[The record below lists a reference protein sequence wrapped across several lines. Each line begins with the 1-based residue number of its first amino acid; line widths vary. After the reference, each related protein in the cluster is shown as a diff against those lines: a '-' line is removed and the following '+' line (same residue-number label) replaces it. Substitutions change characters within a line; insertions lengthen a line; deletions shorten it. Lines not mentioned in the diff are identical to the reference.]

1 MPLPA
6 LAMAIPSILGGLSS
20 IFGGASKGAREDR
33 ILQDQG
39 NLQRDQL
46 NQNRFRI
53 NESLPGDRLST
64 SVRASRVRNAEP
76 VQFQWGGPGSGLR
89 GELPQFTGGHA
100 NPNAIDPRTRTQ
112 ADDVLDQMIRAQ
124 MGRTEAPQVSQPG
137 RDSRG
142 GRILGG
148 LALGSSILGGI
159 NALRPRS
166 RQVAPPDF
174 SDQYY
179 GG

>member
-1 MPLPA
+1 MPFPL
-6 LAMAIPSILGGLSS
+6 LAAIPSIMGGLSS

-53 NESLPGDRLST
+53 NEGLPGDRLST

-76 VQFQWGGPGSGLR
+76 VQFQWGGPGSGAR

-112 ADDVLDQMIRAQ
+112 ADDVLNQMIQAQ
-124 MGRTEAPQVSQPG
+124 MGRTEAPQISQPG

-142 GRILGG
+142 GSILGG
-148 LALGSSILGGI
+148 LALGSSILGGVD
-159 NALRPRS
+159 ALRGRGRGQP
-166 RQVAPPDF
+166 QPPDYA
-174 SDQYY
+174 DQQY